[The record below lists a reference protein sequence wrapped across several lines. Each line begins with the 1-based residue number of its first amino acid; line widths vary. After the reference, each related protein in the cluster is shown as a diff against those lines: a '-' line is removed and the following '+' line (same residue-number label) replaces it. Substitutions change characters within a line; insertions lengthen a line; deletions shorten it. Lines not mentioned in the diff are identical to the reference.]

1 MCAIEVRDLVKRYRG
16 NGFAAVDHISFNV
29 ESGEIFALLGPN
41 GAGKTTAIKILTT
54 LLKPTSGTAKVA
66 GFDVGKDKDSVRK
79 SIGIVF
85 QEPSLDWRLTGRENL
100 DFHARIYGIG
110 REERER
116 RIEEVLKLVEL
127 EDKADVVVDKYSGG
141 MKRSLELARG
151 FIHHP
156 KVLFLDEPTLGLD
169 THTRRRIW
177 DYIRELND
185 SEGVTIVLTT
195 HYMEEA
201 DYLCARVGIMD
212 RGKIIALDTPTNHM
226 EEADYLCARVGIM
239 DRGKII
245 ALDTPTNLKDLIGS
259 DLVSLEMNTGSY
271 EVEVFKKLDFVTEFR
286 KYDDFVTLKMERG
299 DLRIPAI
306 MEVAR
311 KSGIEI
317 RSVNLRKPSL
327 EDVFLHITG
336 RRIKG

>member
-1 MCAIEVRDLVKRYRG
+1 MWAIEVRDLTKRYRG
-16 NGFAAVDHISFNV
+16 NGFAAVDHVSFSV
-29 ESGEIFALLGPN
+29 KSGEIFALLGPN
-41 GAGKTTAIKILTT
+41 GAGKTTTIKILTT
-54 LLKPTSGTAKVA
+54 LLKPTSGTAKIA
-66 GFDVGKDKDSVRK
+66 GFDVSKDKDSVRK

-110 REERER
+110 RKEREE

-151 FIHHP
+151 FIHSP

-185 SEGVTIVLTT
+185 KEGVTIVLTT
-195 HYMEEA
+195 HHMEEA
-201 DYLCARVGIMD
+201 DYLCERVGIMD
-212 RGKIIALDTPTNHM
+212 QGKIIALDTP
-226 EEADYLCARVGIM
+226 
-239 DRGKII
+239 K
-245 ALDTPTNLKDLIGS
+245 NLKDLIGS
-259 DLVSLEMNTGSY
+259 DLVSLEMDTRDYNTDI
-271 EVEVFKKLDFVTEFR
+271 FKKLDFVIDFR
-286 KYDDFVTLKMERG
+286 RHDDFVTLKMERG

-311 KSGIEI
+311 REGIEI
-317 RSVNLRKPSL
+317 KSVNLRKPSL

-336 RRIKG
+336 RKIRE

>member
-1 MCAIEVRDLVKRYRG
+1 MMAIEVRDLTKRYKG

-110 REERER
+110 RKEREK

-127 EDKADVVVDKYSGG
+127 EDKADVAVDKYSGG
-141 MKRSLELARG
+141 MKRRLELARG
-151 FIHHP
+151 FIHNP

-185 SEGVTIVLTT
+185 SEGATIVLTT
-195 HYMEEA
+195 H
-201 DYLCARVGIMD
+201 
-212 RGKIIALDTPTNHM
+212 HM
-226 EEADYLCARVGIM
+226 EEADYLCDRVGIM
-239 DRGKII
+239 DQGKII

-259 DLVSLEMNTGSY
+259 DVVSLEMNTTY
-271 EVEVFKKLDFVTEFR
+271 NVEVFKKLDFVTEFR
-286 KYDDFVTLKMERG
+286 KHDNFVTLKMERG

-306 MEVAR
+306 MEVA
-311 KSGIEI
+311 KLAGIEI
-317 RSVNLRKPSL
+317 KSVNLRKPSL
-327 EDVFLHITG
+327 EDVFLHFTG
-336 RRIKG
+336 RRIRE